1 MRGIVPSLSRSVI
14 TIGDHDKPIFAFLIT
29 SYRRRFEKYRKGVY
43 VSRNLVTRW
52 KIWIVH

>member
-1 MRGIVPSLSRSVI
+1 MRGIVPSLSRSVA
-14 TIGDHDKPIFAFLIT
+14 TIGDHDKPISAFLIT

-43 VSRNLVTRW
+43 ISRNLVTHW